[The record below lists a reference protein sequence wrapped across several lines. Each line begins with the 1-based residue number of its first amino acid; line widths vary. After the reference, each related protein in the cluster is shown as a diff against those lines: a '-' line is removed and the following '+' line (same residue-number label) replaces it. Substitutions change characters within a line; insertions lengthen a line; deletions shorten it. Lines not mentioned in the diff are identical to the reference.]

1 MKKTV
6 CLWALLILAPC
17 LAQANINML
26 TDKVERMERDL
37 ILLQQKVYRGGTV
50 SLSENGEGTPLNA
63 DSGEDLLAK
72 ISAQEIALA
81 DLTQRIEQLSYDV
94 MSIND
99 KLGKMNADIEVRFN
113 MLEQTPVG
121 SVKEETPKTTDAKQT
136 ENKTTS
142 LNIQNEQPKQTPK
155 EQYETAYALLR
166 KGDHVGAEKAF
177 LAFIEAHPK
186 HDLAGNA
193 NYWLGETY
201 YARGQFEQAA
211 PIFAEGLTTYKNN
224 IKGPDNL
231 LKLGL
236 TMDKLG
242 KKEQACTAFAAIS
255 EEFPKAEQSIKD
267 RAKEEAQKL
276 SCP

>member
-1 MKKTV
+1 
-6 CLWALLILAPC
+6 
-17 LAQANINML
+17 
-26 TDKVERMERDL
+26 
-37 ILLQQKVYRGGTV
+37 
-50 SLSENGEGTPLNA
+50 
-63 DSGEDLLAK
+63 
-72 ISAQEIALA
+72 
-81 DLTQRIEQLSYDV
+81 
-94 MSIND
+94 MSSS
-99 KLGKMNADIEVRFN
+99 
-113 MLEQTPVG
+113 T
-121 SVKEETPKTTDAKQT
+121 
-136 ENKTTS
+136 
-142 LNIQNEQPKQTPK
+142 QNEPLKQTPK
-155 EQYETAYALLR
+155 EQYDAAYALLR

-177 LAFIEAHPK
+177 LAFIEAHSK

-211 PIFAEGLTTYKNN
+211 PIFAEGFTTYKDN

-242 KKEQACTAFAAIS
+242 KKDEACMAFTSID

-276 SCP
+276 ACP